1 MEINFIF
8 EEIKKFDFDKIIK
21 SKIIEMCRRE
31 KREIAY
37 LNFIFC
43 SDNYIL
49 KMNKKYLNHDYF
61 TDVITFNYNEDKILN
76 GDIFISKDTVLYNSE
91 KFNVPFENELN
102 RVMIHGVL
110 HLIGYNDKNESEK
123 TEMKS
128 KENQYLGPT

>member
-8 EEIKKFDFDKIIK
+8 EEIKKFDFDKRIK
-21 SKIIEMCRRE
+21 SKIIEMCLLE

-61 TDVITFNYNEDKILN
+61 TDVITFNYNEDKTLK
-76 GDIFISKDTVLYNSE
+76 GDIFISKDTVSDNS
-91 KFNVPFENELN
+91 KIYNVPFENELN

-123 TEMKS
+123 AEMKS
-128 KENQYLGPT
+128 KENQYLK

>member
-21 SKIIEMCRRE
+21 SKIIEMCRLE

-49 KMNKKYLNHDYF
+49 KMNKKYLDHDYF

>member
-8 EEIKKFDFDKIIK
+8 EEIKKFDFDKVIK
-21 SKIIEMCRRE
+21 SKIIEMCRLE
-31 KREIAY
+31 KREIGY

-43 SDNYIL
+43 SDRYIL

-91 KFNVPFENELN
+91 KFNVLFENELN

-128 KENQYLGPT
+128 KENQYLG

>member
-8 EEIKKFDFDKIIK
+8 EEIKKFDFDKRIK
-21 SKIIEMCRRE
+21 SKIIEMCRLE

>member
-8 EEIKKFDFDKIIK
+8 EEIKKFDFDKRIK
-21 SKIIEMCRRE
+21 SKIIEMCLLE

-61 TDVITFNYNEDKILN
+61 TDVITFNYNEDKTLK
-76 GDIFISKDTVLYNSE
+76 GDIFISKDTVSDNSKIYNVS
-91 KFNVPFENELN
+91 FENELN

-123 TEMKS
+123 AEMKS
-128 KENQYLGPT
+128 KENQYLK